1 MRQQISSA
9 GTKSHQ
15 NVPACTTM
23 GTLRLQNVP
32 KRQQF
37 SSAGTKSHQNV
48 PAYRRVG
55 TLRHQNVP
63 GRQQFSSVGTKSHQN
78 VPACTTMGTLRHQNV
93 PKKQQIPSVGTLQRQ
108 KLLFT
113 WEHSL
118 NNTLLHL
125 QYPLQLFVGSII
137 AKFQETCDFNFLL
150 FAQQLG
156 FR

>member
-1 MRQQISSA
+1 MPGSRQIPSA

-15 NVPACTTM
+15 NVPACATM
-23 GTLRLQNVP
+23 
-32 KRQQF
+32 
-37 SSAGTKSHQNV
+37 
-48 PAYRRVG
+48 G

-78 VPACTTMGTLRHQNV
+78 VPAYRRVGTLRHQNV
-93 PKKQQIPSVGTLQRQ
+93 PERQHFFLSGTKSLQNVPGRQQFSSAGTLQRQ